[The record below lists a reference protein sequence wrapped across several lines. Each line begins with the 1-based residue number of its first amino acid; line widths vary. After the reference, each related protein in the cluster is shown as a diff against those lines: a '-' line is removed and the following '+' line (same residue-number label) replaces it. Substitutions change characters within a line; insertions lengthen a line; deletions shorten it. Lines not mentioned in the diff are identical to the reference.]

1 VNKPDMFL
9 NLVEGTM
16 CSVFDV
22 DTTAAEPQVT
32 LEVYRGG
39 FGRIH
44 ERKFTWDEINGRT
57 KIPTLPLPP
66 PKETPPGKKKS

>member
-1 VNKPDMFL
+1 MFL

-22 DTTAAEPQVT
+22 DTTGTEPQLT

-39 FGRIH
+39 AGKIH
-44 ERKFTWDEINGRT
+44 ERKFTWDEVNGRT
-57 KIPTLPLPP
+57 KIATLPLPP
-66 PKETPPGKKKS
+66 PKPPAPAK